1 MNHLFGFKPSI
12 KLLLIGCAVITS
24 FCGNAQNRD
33 ISYLS
38 SGGKLNPLQAIMDIR
53 HYTIAL
59 DVSIENKTIEGS
71 TEVDILLSKS
81 TDTLLLDLVHL
92 LTVHKVKV
100 NNKPVNFEHKND
112 KIYITSTT
120 PFLMGKQTIRVE
132 YGGEPPVA
140 IKPPWTGGFTWT
152 KDRSGND
159 WVAINCQ
166 KEGGRVYFPCKDH
179 PSDEPNEGVDML
191 ITIPE
196 NLVVAGP
203 GLLKEVIKKKNK
215 KTYHWKTNYTISNYC
230 VIFNIGKYKVVSKD
244 YTSIKGNVV
253 PIQFYVLEEDTANA
267 AKIIELKER
276 DTKVLE
282 KYFGEYPWV
291 KEKIGIGEVP
301 NSGMEHQTMITFQNK
316 FNYSKIG
323 GHDFSGNL
331 YHEYAHEWWAN
342 KVTNKD
348 WAHMWIQEGIAT
360 YAGALIYFELGGQAA
375 YDEIINQ
382 HKRSIRNKKPM
393 VGGEELSE
401 DETYAGNDIYTKGSF
416 FMHSLR
422 YVLGDDLFLST
433 LKQLSTDPKYTY
445 DNFVTTKDV
454 EELFST
460 ASKQNLKP
468 FFNFYM
474 YSTDVLDISVK
485 EVGYQ
490 KYLIKVENFFMPL
503 PFDISTTSG
512 TNKMV
517 INKEGITV
525 TSNYAPQVDAKGYY
539 LKKIT
544 LQ

>member
-1 MNHLFGFKPSI
+1 MQNLFTNKSRLQFFILGS
-12 KLLLIGCAVITS
+12 LLISSMLVI
-24 FCGNAQNRD
+24 AQNRD

-59 DVSIENKTIEGS
+59 DVDIANKTIKGNA
-71 TEVDILLSKS
+71 EVELLLSKS

-92 LTVHKVKV
+92 YTVNKVKV
-100 NNKPVNFEHKND
+100 NNKLVNFEQKND
-112 KIYITSTT
+112 RIYITASAA
-120 PFLMGKQTIRVE
+120 FLLGKQTIHIE
-132 YGGEPPVA
+132 YAGEPPIA
-140 IKPPWTGGFTWT
+140 INPPWNGGFTFT

-166 KEGGRVYFPCKDH
+166 KEGGRLYFPCKDH

-191 ITIPE
+191 ITVPE

-203 GLLKEVIKKKNK
+203 GLLKNVIQKKNK

-230 VIFNIGKYKVVSKD
+230 VVFNIGKFKVVSKD
-244 YTSIKGNVV
+244 YTTVDGNVV
-253 PIQFYVLEEDTANA
+253 PIQYYVLEEDTANA
-267 AKIIELKER
+267 AKIIQLKVR

-291 KEKIGIGEVP
+291 KEKIGICEVP
-301 NSGMEHQTMITFQNK
+301 NSGMEHQTMITYANK
-316 FNYSKIG
+316 FVFSKIG
-323 GHDFSGNL
+323 GQEYSSNL
-331 YHEYAHEWWAN
+331 FHEYAHEWWAN

-348 WAHMWIQEGIAT
+348 WAHMWIQEGITT
-360 YAGALIYFELGGQAA
+360 YSEALIYFELGGQVA
-375 YDEIINQ
+375 YDEIINR

-393 VGGEELSE
+393 VGGDELSE
-401 DETYAGNDIYTKGSF
+401 NETYAGNDIYSKGSF

-422 YVLGDDLFLST
+422 YVLGDGMFLPI
-433 LKQLSTDPKYTY
+433 LKKLATDPRYTY

-454 EELFST
+454 EQLFSME
-460 ASKQNLKP
+460 SKQNLKP
-468 FFNFYM
+468 FFDFYTR
-474 YSTDVLDISVK
+474 SNDVLDISVK
-485 EVGYQ
+485 EIGYQ

-503 PFDISTTSG
+503 PFDIGSSSG
-512 TNKMV
+512 IEKMV

-525 TSNYAPQVDAKGYY
+525 TSNYAPIVDAKGYY

-544 LQ
+544 IQ